1 MRHRLLRRYVS
12 TTRRIE
18 PGADDCCCHCEAVIQ
33 PIVILLV
40 ILSIEQRSI
49 RAWPAIIVA
58 VATVESEEDE
68 EGEKEEQATL

>member
-1 MRHRLLRRYVS
+1 M
-12 TTRRIE
+12 
-18 PGADDCCCHCEAVIQ
+18 IQ

-68 EGEKEEQATL
+68 EGEEEEQATL